1 MGLQDMSLPRFPLLK
16 NEETQ
21 LLLEKSRQG
30 DQQAREKLVNCNYR
44 LVFNIIKRFEGRG
57 HDDEDL
63 FQIGIIGLIKAID
76 NFDPTFKVKFS
87 TYAVPMIIGEIR
99 RFLRD
104 DHPVKITRAMKEK
117 AVRVKQSRESLLK
130 KYGREPTVS
139 EIAEDLGMND
149 EEVVLAIDAAQFPV
163 SLFENVGHEGQ
174 DSTELIDYLSGEEE
188 ETGWLERIDLT
199 DALEC
204 LPEREKRII
213 AMRYFQDKTQ
223 TEIGKLMGL
232 SQVQVSRLEKK
243 AVNKLREYMD
253 EPGH

>member
-16 NEETQ
+16 DEETQ
-21 LLLEKSRQG
+21 QLLERSRQG
-30 DQQAREKLVNCNYR
+30 DQEAREKLVNCNYR

-63 FQIGIIGLIKAID
+63 FQIGVIGLIKAID

-117 AVRVKQSRESLLK
+117 AIRVKQSRENLMRK
-130 KYGREPTVS
+130 FGREPTVA
-139 EIAEDLGMND
+139 EIAEDLGMDNED
-149 EEVVLAIDAAQFPV
+149 VVLAIEAAQFPI
-163 SLFENVGHEGQ
+163 SLFESVGQEGQ
-174 DSTELIDYLSGEEE
+174 DSSELIDYLSDHEE

-199 DALEC
+199 DALGY
-204 LPEREKRII
+204 LPEREQQII
-213 AMRYFQDKTQ
+213 LMRYFQDKTQ
-223 TEIGKLMGL
+223 TEVGELMGL
-232 SQVQVSRLEKK
+232 SQVQVSRLEQR
-243 AVNKLREYMD
+243 AVSKLREYLR
-253 EPGH
+253 